1 MEKISKNI
9 PNKDKKTKR
18 YNKSIDFDTLF
29 ANIVKALKLIHSITD
44 DLQKDYQ
51 ILCKQINPHTKRYAT
66 CLRYIKQY
74 DQLLVIRN
82 DSCTKQLAGF
92 LAERSSHGFYL
103 PNARHQWHKTK
114 SALPN
119 HSDEIVQESHL
130 FPF

>member
-1 MEKISKNI
+1 M
-9 PNKDKKTKR
+9 
-18 YNKSIDFDTLF
+18 
-29 ANIVKALKLIHSITD
+29 
-44 DLQKDYQ
+44 
-51 ILCKQINPHTKRYAT
+51 
-66 CLRYIKQY
+66 RYIKQY

-114 SALPN
+114 AALPN